1 MASSEQQAPWM
12 CPFKA
17 DKAPGSVMMGEILS
31 CAMQMVAMQAINDRM
46 NLFTIELE
54 GCLSVL
60 RDVDKIAVNDFEKFD
75 TNLRRLRLRVL
86 LAPFTDMTDA
96 EEAWI

>member
-31 CAMQMVAMQAINDRM
+31 CAMQMVAMQAVCLIFQ
-46 NLFTIELE
+46 FTVTYIISKKHHVNQTKEKERTWNCEKHLAD
-54 GCLSVL
+54 LSMAA
-60 RDVDKIAVNDFEKFD
+60 R
-75 TNLRRLRLRVL
+75 
-86 LAPFTDMTDA
+86 
-96 EEAWI
+96 